1 MKALILGCG
10 EMGEEALKDI
20 FLHGDLREIAVATRN
35 PEKANA
41 VLSRL
46 GPGKPRVRV
55 ERVDLDDA
63 LELKGL
69 MGDADVVINCV
80 GPNYKYE
87 LPVARAAIQ
96 AGKPLVDLN
105 DEYLTTL
112 QMYDLDES
120 ARAANVTIVMGL
132 GASPGVNNIL
142 VRAAADE
149 LSEIESIRTAW
160 VMSGADPGGLALSYH
175 LLYSLSD
182 KAFVVQ
188 DGQREEVRSFID
200 GRESIDFPMPV
211 GRMDVFH
218 IGHPEPITL
227 SRCYPQVPY
236 IDDKA
241 TFNPPSVN
249 DMILAL
255 GKINRDSAGS
265 VRVRG
270 RDIDVMDFAAAYL
283 NAHCKRMSGVPLPG
297 ALRVEVLGRKGKKRL
312 KYVYSSAGRIAQGT
326 GIPAA
331 IGAEFILEG
340 KITKKG
346 ILAPEECIDPHPFLH
361 ELLKRK
367 IGKLNGW
374 IEEVH

>member
-10 EMGEEALKDI
+10 EMGEEALEEL
-20 FLHGDLREIAVATRN
+20 FLHGDLGEIAVATRD
-35 PEKANA
+35 PAKANA
-41 VLSRL
+41 VLARL
-46 GPGKPRVRV
+46 GPGKPRIRV
-55 ERVDLDDA
+55 EQLDLDDA
-63 LELKGL
+63 PDLTGL
-69 MGDADVVINCV
+69 MDDADVVVNCI
-80 GPNYKYE
+80 GPNFKYE
-87 LPVARAAIQ
+87 VPIARAAIG
-96 AGKPLVDLN
+96 ARKPLVDLN

-112 QMYDLDES
+112 QMYELDES

-175 LLYSLSD
+175 LLHSLSD

-188 DGQREEVRSFID
+188 DGQRQEVRSFID
-200 GRESIDFPMPV
+200 GRESIDFPQPV

-236 IDDKA
+236 VDDKA

-255 GKINRDSAGS
+255 GKIIRDSEAPVG
-265 VRVRG
+265 VRG

-283 NAHCKRMSGVPLPG
+283 NARCKRMSGVPLPG
-297 ALRVEVLGRKGKKRL
+297 ALRVEVQGRKGRKRL
-312 KYVYSSAGRIAQGT
+312 KYLYSSAGRIAQGT

-346 ILAPEECIDPHPFLH
+346 VLAPEECIDPHPFLH

-374 IEEVH
+374 IEEA